1 MPMRK
6 LLKEIIQTFGI
17 LAAIP
22 IVLIGAFAV
31 FALVP
36 LPWVKARIAAKARE
50 GTPLVE
56 AIYELLLISYQ

>member
-1 MPMRK
+1 MK
-6 LLKEIIQTFGI
+6 KIIKGIIETFGI

-31 FALVP
+31 FVLVP

-56 AIYELLLISYQ
+56 AIYALLLISYQ